1 MNKRNNIIL
10 IGLLGFG
17 LFYFYRKS
25 KNKLIAKDFSN
36 KENEEQEEATE
47 SGGVGGGFG
56 VPNLGA
62 GIVKDGVV
70 SPSGDVINITVE
82 NKDEK
87 PKLEAKPFDTSK
99 LGSNTKSDGATLLAN
114 LETYNQ
120 KVNAPLPTNTMGMG
134 KNVSSKRN
142 PPLKSR
148 AKVGLND
155 LVDAKRTTVSLKN
168 VKEIGDIPIKTM
180 SNFYDFDG
188 DEIDNE
194 QFLID

>member
-1 MNKRNNIIL
+1 MNKRNKIIL

-17 LFYFYRKS
+17 LIYFYRKN
-25 KNKLIAKDFSN
+25 KNRYFSN

-70 SPSGDVINITVE
+70 SPNGDVINITVE

-87 PKLEAKPFDTSK
+87 QKLESKPFDTSK
-99 LGSNTKSDGATLLAN
+99 LGSNKKLDGATLLAN
-114 LETYNQ
+114 LEAYNQ
-120 KVNAPLPTNTMGMG
+120 KVNDPLPTNTMGMG

-148 AKVGLND
+148 ARVGLKDIIDAINGTTNA
-155 LVDAKRTTVSLKN
+155 LVDLQVVVQDKLVCW
-168 VKEIGDIPIKTM
+168 G
-180 SNFYDFDG
+180 
-188 DEIDNE
+188 
-194 QFLID
+194 